1 MRFRQVN
8 IEIDPLPWGGDFE
21 LFVLAAGEMHYTST
35 RFAGQTS
42 FRVGESKVHA
52 QTEFGFPWSADREH
66 AAAALSQCRRGTNEI
81 SQRINTSAIEPANTV
96 KFLEV
101 SMNAKR
107 LVLAG
112 LALVST
118 LALSTTEIAAQ
129 PSTVGSGKIKHVLLL
144 SIDGMH
150 EVDFYNCAHGLSGV
164 NGGNPYCPNMAGL
177 SQTAI
182 NYVNT
187 TSSKPSDSFPG
198 MAALA
203 SGGTPKSTGLYYD
216 VAYDR
221 SLDAPAETTGT
232 GLAAGRCVPYASP
245 FGTTTDNDQGIDID
259 DTKLNGGAPGA
270 GLTEGGIASIDPKK
284 LERDPQNGC
293 APVFP
298 WNFIRVNTAFGVI
311 HAAGGYT
318 AWIDKHPSYSFVG
331 GPGGKGLD
339 DYYSPEVNSA
349 VVPLPGV
356 KTLEGA
362 SCDPVRDPVGVSAWN
377 ASFKNIQC
385 YDAIKVYALLNEIA
399 GKTHSGAPA
408 AVPAVFGMNFQ
419 SVYVGESVNE
429 AGVAVGGYKN
439 AAAVPGAELL
449 GEIEYVDTAIGEIVN
464 ALKTSGIYNTTLL
477 IITAKHGESPIDPT
491 RYVADGTDSPATLLG
506 DLIPYSESPL
516 NTTGI
521 GATEDDVSVL
531 WLKKGASVEAAVQ
544 LLETDAT
551 EIGLGEILYG
561 PTLTPNYNLGG
572 LEPGQDPRSP
582 DIIVTPNI
590 GVTYSNSTSMI
601 GDHGGFA
608 HDDTNVIL
616 LLANPGFTAQ
626 TVSAE
631 TATIQVAPT
640 ILKALG
646 LNPAALQAV
655 QMEGTPVLAEVASQL
670 AK

>member
-1 MRFRQVN
+1 
-8 IEIDPLPWGGDFE
+8 
-21 LFVLAAGEMHYTST
+21 
-35 RFAGQTS
+35 
-42 FRVGESKVHA
+42 
-52 QTEFGFPWSADREH
+52 
-66 AAAALSQCRRGTNEI
+66 
-81 SQRINTSAIEPANTV
+81 
-96 KFLEV
+96 
-101 SMNAKR
+101 
-107 LVLAG
+107 
-112 LALVST
+112 
-118 LALSTTEIAAQ
+118 
-129 PSTVGSGKIKHVLLL
+129 
-144 SIDGMH
+144 
-150 EVDFYNCAHGLSGV
+150 
-164 NGGNPYCPNMAGL
+164 
-177 SQTAI
+177 
-182 NYVNT
+182 
-187 TSSKPSDSFPG
+187 

-232 GLAAGRCVPYASP
+232 GLAAGPCVPYAIP

-284 LERDPQNGC
+284 LVRDPQNGC
-293 APVFP
+293 APVYP
-298 WNFIRVNTAFGVI
+298 WNFTRVNTAFGVV

-331 GPGGKGLD
+331 GPGGNGLD
-339 DYYSPEVNSA
+339 DYYSPEVNST
-349 VVPLPGV
+349 VVRLPGV

-362 SCDPVRDPVGVSAWN
+362 PCDPIRDTVAVSAWN
-377 ASFKNIQC
+377 ASFENIQC
-385 YDAIKVYALLNEIA
+385 YDAIKVYALLNQIA

-408 AVPAVFGMNFQ
+408 VVPAVFGMNFQ

-439 AAAVPGAELL
+439 AAAVPGSELL
-449 GEIEYVDTAIGEIVN
+449 GEIEYIDTAIGEIIG
-464 ALKTSGIYNTTLL
+464 ALKTASIYNNTLV

-491 RYVADGTDSPATLLG
+491 RYVADGTDTPATLLG

-531 WLKKGASVEAAVQ
+531 WLKKGVNVETAVQ
-544 LLETDAT
+544 MLETDAA
-551 EIGLGEILYG
+551 EIGMGEILYG
-561 PTLTPNYNLGG
+561 STLAPNYNVGG
-572 LEPGQDPRSP
+572 LEPGEDSRSP

-608 HDDTNVIL
+608 HDDTNVML
-616 LLANPGFTAQ
+616 LVANPGFAAQ

-640 ILKALG
+640 ILSALG

-670 AK
+670 TK